1 MTKNKDFTFE
11 IVEKLGVLSVHDEN
25 GWAVEVNR
33 VAWNGNEPKYD
44 IRAWSPDHT
53 KMGKG
58 VTMTLSE
65 FEKLKELM
73 KDR

>member
-1 MTKNKDFTFE
+1 MAKNKDFTFE
-11 IVEKLGVLSVHDEN
+11 IVEKLGVLSVPDEN

-33 VAWNGNEPKYD
+33 VAWNGNKPKYD

-53 KMGKG
+53 KMRKG

-65 FEKLKELM
+65 FEALKKVL

>member
-1 MTKNKDFTFE
+1 MTKNKDFTVE
-11 IVEKLGVLSVHDEN
+11 IVEKLGVLSVRDEN

-58 VTMTLSE
+58 VTMTPSE

>member
-1 MTKNKDFTFE
+1 MRDK
-11 IVEKLGVLSVHDEN
+11 N

-33 VAWNGNEPKYD
+33 VAWNGNEPKYG

-58 VTMTLSE
+58 VTMTPSE

>member
-11 IVEKLGVLSVHDEN
+11 IVEKLGVLSVRDEN

-58 VTMTLSE
+58 VTMTPSE
-65 FEKLKELM
+65 LEKLKELM